1 MVADS
6 FDLLLLAPI
15 NPGPTRFSDT
25 AGEANSVIDLMFL
38 RCGSTELDRHFIL
51 PDYRLSSDH
60 APLTINIPIGDE
72 IVQSTKLSVVPGSD
86 QEKDFIKDVISNLQV
101 LDTSN
106 IDSVENLN
114 LVVNC
119 LGSIIEQMWFKNAKR
134 TKISKH
140 SKQWWLQSC
149 SLAINKYRASRSRE
163 NWKTFKSTVKETK
176 RSFFDNKIHEI
187 ANSRC
192 GPWELMNWVKKR
204 RLPVT
209 EAIKFNG
216 SPCLSLDSLWN
227 ALHNSFNNALHHQI
241 DVNILNEIERKPHQ
255 SWSPFSS
262 HEFKSAILKC
272 TNSSAPGPDKMS
284 WRHWKLIFTNDDCLS
299 KIINIADACI
309 NLGHWPEYFKIST
322 TVVIPKP
329 NKQLYDNLKAF
340 HPIVLLNSLSKLIK
354 KAIAKRLQFTVAA
367 NDFIHPCQLG
377 GLKFKSTADT
387 GIALTHI
394 V

>member
-1 MVADS
+1 M
-6 FDLLLLAPI
+6 
-15 NPGPTRFSDT
+15 
-25 AGEANSVIDLMFL
+25 
-38 RCGSTELDRHFIL
+38 
-51 PDYRLSSDH
+51 
-60 APLTINIPIGDE
+60 
-72 IVQSTKLSVVPGSD
+72 
-86 QEKDFIKDVISNLQV
+86 
-101 LDTSN
+101 
-106 IDSVENLN
+106 ENLN

-140 SKQWWLQSC
+140 SKQWWSQSC

-176 RSFFDNKIHEI
+176 CSFFDNKIHEI
-187 ANSRC
+187 ANSRY

-204 RLPVT
+204 RLPAT

-241 DVNILNEIERKPHQ
+241 NVNILNEIERKLRQ

-272 TNSSAPGPDKMS
+272 TDSSAPGPDKMS

-329 NKQLYDNLKAF
+329 NKQSYDNPKAF
-340 HPIVLLNSLSKLIK
+340 RPIILLNSLGKLIK

-377 GLKFKSTADT
+377 GLKFKSTADA